1 MQANVF
7 RSNQAGRLNTF
18 SSCVRLRRLWAAC
31 APTALKYIFIYNHFY
46 TLNPTSCNMPN
57 YKRMHRPGGM
67 WFFTV
72 NLLQRRHND
81 LLVREIELLRQ
92 SVRKV
97 RASHPFEIVAWVVLP
112 NHMHCIWH
120 LPQGDSNYSTR
131 WRLIKSHFSRSLPST
146 EYRSPIRQQAG
157 ERGIWQRHYWEHL
170 IRDEEDFQ
178 WHFDYVHI
186 NPLKHGLVEQVKDW
200 PYSTFHRYVEQGVY
214 PQDWAGIIE
223 EGDFGE

>member
-1 MQANVF
+1 MKVA
-7 RSNQAGRLNTF
+7 RLHAYDYAAK
-18 SSCVRLRRLWAAC
+18 SAAC

-112 NHMHCIWH
+112 NHMHCIWR

-131 WRLIKSHFSRSLPST
+131 WRLIKSHFSRSLPLT

-170 IRDEEDFQ
+170 IRDEEDFHR
-178 WHFDYVHI
+178 HFDYVHI